1 MNKGNDNQ
9 HLPGSDDDLSRLYR
23 LTQSECPS
31 PELDRKILVKA
42 RREVDRFHLSN
53 PFGGGWK
60 VPVAMAAV
68 LIIGLSIM
76 FQLEQQSEI
85 SGPPEIYAPPSDSK
99 SLKERDYPAEVS
111 TDVLSPTRKSTED
124 QSEAPTVVKQPRV
137 ESELQF
143 EPSEDLKKFMKQS
156 PAAAPEMIRPTPSQS
171 SAISSQPKLEQRY
184 KSKAQGEEGSV
195 FRQTEK
201 LNVQPQ
207 RAASPETAGLPAD
220 DWYAAIRQLVAEGN
234 ITLAHQELEKFLIA
248 YPDYPVR
255 ELQQEIQQKRLPQKT
270 LELP

>member
-1 MNKGNDNQ
+1 MSKGNGNQ
-9 HLPGSDDDLSRLYR
+9 HLPESDDDLSRLYR
-23 LTQSECPS
+23 LTRSEYPP
-31 PELDRKILVKA
+31 PELDQKILAKA
-42 RREVDRFHLSN
+42 RHEVDRFHLSS
-53 PFGGGWK
+53 PFTGGWK
-60 VPVAMAAV
+60 VPAAMAAV

-111 TDVLSPTRKSTED
+111 TDVSSPTRKSTED

-171 SAISSQPKLEQRY
+171 SAISSQPKFERRY
-184 KSKAQGEEGSV
+184 RSQAQQEEGSV
-195 FRQTEK
+195 LQETEK
-201 LNVQPQ
+201 LNVQP
-207 RAASPETAGLPAD
+207 RETLSIETTGLSAK
-220 DWYAAIRQLVAEGN
+220 DWYAAIKQLVAEGN
-234 ITLAHQELEKFLIA
+234 ILLAHQELEKFLVA
-248 YPDYPVR
+248 YPDYPVHD
-255 ELQQEIQQKRLPQKT
+255 LQQEIQQKHLPQKN